1 MPEGV
6 DELIVGDGVAQY
18 RKIRDVERRLDS
30 VMMRKRLDMQDKYVA
45 DQMPGGTFS
54 SSGGRTK
61 RMKIWISNTVENQPW
76 QGGGMDESAFDFTMG
91 TEASYKVKIQGQ
103 LMDGEDSEEAEESE
117 SNDQVPGGKAAGEK
131 QKNGEDAMDTEPDGQ
146 DAASRPSKPP
156 QPSRPSQQKTKLSH
170 FFKSITVDFDRNKNL
185 QPQGMTQVEW
195 KKPPMQP
202 NTPILPPAAD
212 FDSLEF
218 ERKSDENI
226 NCTINF
232 YRDESPERYLLDKP
246 LSELLDTTED
256 DRTSIVMG
264 IWEYIKAMGLQQSD
278 EKRQIHC
285 DDRLRA
291 VSHCPVPT
299 PSVFTDS
306 MCPGLWP
313 GYHLLPAHQHHA
325 RLSPLPSPPIVGPL
339 HHPRRSRISLPA
351 RSTALHHLH
360 PLPPSPINPCPTTW
374 TIPADY
380 PRTQTAPAKGRTYRF
395 SHSSH
400 RQESTQAQVLRA
412 DG

>member
-1 MPEGV
+1 MRSRQKIHDGAFAIPPLPCYLSEQLSLLIFFASGTGSGAAHPQQNDKEYQRRLREEIAARQQQERVQDEARRRASKPTDKTMPEGV

-30 VMMRKRLDMQDKYVA
+30 VMMRKRLDMQDKYIA

-91 TEASYKVKIQGQ
+91 TEASYKVKVQGQ
-103 LMDGEDSEEAEESE
+103 LMDDEDLEDTEESE
-117 SNDQVPGGKAAGEK
+117 GKDQAARGKAAREE

-146 DAASRPSKPP
+146 DAATKPSKPP

-195 KKPPMQP
+195 KKPPMPP

-264 IWEYIKAMGLQQSD
+264 IWEYIKTMGLQQSD

-291 VSHCPVPT
+291 VSHRPFPNTFHV
-299 PSVFTDS
+299 D
-306 MCPGLWP
+306 
-313 GYHLLPAHQHHA
+313 
-325 RLSPLPSPPIVGPL
+325 
-339 HHPRRSRISLPA
+339 
-351 RSTALHHLH
+351 
-360 PLPPSPINPCPTTW
+360 
-374 TIPADY
+374 
-380 PRTQTAPAKGRTYRF
+380 
-395 SHSSH
+395 
-400 RQESTQAQVLRA
+400 
-412 DG
+412 

>member
-1 MPEGV
+1 MPSLRSIIFADFPAFGTGSGAAHPQQNDKEYQRRLREEIAARQQQERVQDEARRRASKPTDKSMPEGV

-30 VMMRKRLDMQDKYVA
+30 VMMRKRLDMQDKYIA

-103 LMDGEDSEEAEESE
+103 LMDDEDLEDAEESE
-117 SNDQVPGGKAAGEK
+117 SNDQVAGGKAAGEK
-131 QKNGEDAMDTEPDGQ
+131 QKDGEDAMDTEPDGQ
-146 DAASRPSKPP
+146 DAASKPSKPP

-226 NCTINF
+226 NCTINL

-285 DDRLRA
+285 DNRLRA
-291 VSHCPVPT
+291 VSH
-299 PSVFTDS
+299 
-306 MCPGLWP
+306 
-313 GYHLLPAHQHHA
+313 
-325 RLSPLPSPPIVGPL
+325 
-339 HHPRRSRISLPA
+339 RRFPNSF
-351 RSTALHHLH
+351 HV
-360 PLPPSPINPCPTTW
+360 
-374 TIPADY
+374 Y
-380 PRTQTAPAKGRTYRF
+380 
-395 SHSSH
+395 
-400 RQESTQAQVLRA
+400 
-412 DG
+412 